1 MIGLFLPRLRV
12 VSLLNHQQLSPVFGR
27 DSLRQLVTRGRR
39 SGPLVLIRNNE
50 QDGSGDVSAHI

>member
-27 DSLRQLVTRGRR
+27 SLRQPVIRGYRN
-39 SGPLVLIRNNE
+39 GPIALIRNNE
-50 QDGSGDVSAHI
+50 QDGSGDVSTHI